1 MWEKLFQSL
10 RVLKNISQQYYD
22 TTTQIESLRIQERN
36 LLEMMEK
43 CETIEDMITVE
54 ERLAQVQSERSKLE
68 TAKRY
73 MDTDVAFSYVNIT
86 ISEVMEYHQDREPVK
101 RNTFVDRLINTIK
114 STGRGIS
121 IIFGRSFVLVDTT
134 DAISNCYFGNLSVF
148 QKENQTISRRK
159 KGRKTSRTGTKG
171 ASQTVCNAAVY
182 ASRTGSSNVAADD
195 WRRKQSDRYEIKF
208 QLQFLFTTCRFVSSC
223 VLEPVL

>member
-1 MWEKLFQSL
+1 MIIRLQCHRSKKRYPNIDGVIQSENESDSGQNWYFENYRKTTATL
-10 RVLKNISQQYYD
+10 HNFLEVRIPSRNYEVFLAELDGVGKIVSKSSSVENISQQYYD

-114 STGRGIS
+114 STGRG
-121 IIFGRSFVLVDTT
+121 FLLFWK
-134 DAISNCYFGNLSVF
+134 VF
-148 QKENQTISRRK
+148 
-159 KGRKTSRTGTKG
+159 
-171 ASQTVCNAAVY
+171 C
-182 ASRTGSSNVAADD
+182 
-195 WRRKQSDRYEIKF
+195 
-208 QLQFLFTTCRFVSSC
+208 SC
-223 VLEPVL
+223 